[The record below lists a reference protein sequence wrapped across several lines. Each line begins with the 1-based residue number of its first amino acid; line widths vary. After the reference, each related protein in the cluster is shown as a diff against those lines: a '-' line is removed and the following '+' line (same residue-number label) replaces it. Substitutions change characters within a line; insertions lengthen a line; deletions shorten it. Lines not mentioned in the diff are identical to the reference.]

1 MQPGNF
7 YHLYNH
13 ANGNENIF
21 LEERNYFFFLQQM
34 NTHILPVSR
43 IYAYSLMPNHFHL
56 LAQLKTEEELTKQ
69 FEQQI
74 KTKQILSNNNQLVFN
89 QQDYLFKKANKA
101 YSNFFN
107 SYTQSFNKFYNRK
120 GSLFMQN
127 LKSEEINTDNSFCK
141 VVHYL
146 HANPVH
152 HRFVK
157 SLEDW
162 PHTSYKKFLS
172 NMPTK
177 LERNYVLDM
186 FGGLDQFI
194 KYHEQPIDPKY
205 KFLE

>member
-162 PHTSYKKFLS
+162 PHTSYKKILS

>member
-162 PHTSYKKFLS
+162 PHTSYKKILS
-172 NMPTK
+172 TCQQSWKEIMCWIC
-177 LERNYVLDM
+177 LE
-186 FGGLDQFI
+186 G
-194 KYHEQPIDPKY
+194 
-205 KFLE
+205 

>member
-162 PHTSYKKFLS
+162 PHTSYKNFLS

>member
-13 ANGNENIF
+13 GNENLF
-21 LEERNYFFFLQQM
+21 VEERNYHFFLQLV
-34 NTHILPVSR
+34 TKHILPTSK
-43 IYAYSLMPNHFHL
+43 IFAYTLMPNHFHL
-56 LAQLKTEEELTKQ
+56 LVQLKTEDELIIQ
-69 FEQQI
+69 FEQQL
-74 KTKQILSNNNQLVFN
+74 KTKKILLGNTNSTFN
-89 QQDYLFKKANKA
+89 QQDFLLKKANKP
-101 YSNFFN
+101 YSNLFN
-107 SYTQSFNKFYNRK
+107 SYTQSFNKVYSRK

-127 LKSEEINTDNSFCK
+127 MKAQEITDDNSFCK
-141 VVHYL
+141 VVHYV
-146 HANPVH
+146 HTNPVH

-157 SLEDW
+157 ALGIW
-162 PHTSYKKFLS
+162 PHTSYKIFLS